1 MKLEIRVTPMTK
13 EDSNLRGLA
22 TVVFQDAFAV
32 NSISIMESQDG
43 RQYVSFPS
51 IKTQERDMSGKPVY
65 KEQAFPVTS
74 EFSSMIRENILKTL
88 DLAVNG
94 EEGKM
99 IIDDE
104 KRMKYRIGIRPVERD
119 CTKAQVSLTF
129 DGVFVVNGITVKE
142 GKKGYFVDMPSRK
155 SKEVDEN
162 GEAIYKDVANP
173 ITAEFREGLYNAI
186 LEDYCKVTKK
196 VLSLDDSVAEK
207 AEMNEHANP
216 FEQIEKTDEKAE
228 GQEEK
233 VEKPKK
239 SKSR

>member
-1 MKLEIRVTPMTK
+1 MRLEIRVTPMTR
-13 EDSNLRGLA
+13 EDSNLKGLA

-51 IKTQERDMSGKPVY
+51 VKTQERDMSGKQVY

-74 EFSSMIRENILKTL
+74 EFSSMLRENILKTL
-88 DLAVNG
+88 DLAING

-104 KRMKYRIGIRPVERD
+104 KRMKYRIGIRPVDREN
-119 CTKAQVSLTF
+119 TKAHVSLTF
-129 DGVFVVNGITVKE
+129 DGVFVVNGITVMD
-142 GKKGYFVDMPSRK
+142 GKKGLFVNMPTRK

-186 LEDYCKVTKK
+186 LEDYAKVTKK
-196 VLSLDDSVAEK
+196 DLSLEDSVAQK
-207 AEMNEHANP
+207 AETAEHANP
-216 FEQIEKTDEKAE
+216 FESVAEEKEEKTAAA
-228 GQEEK
+228 K
-233 VEKPKK
+233 VERAKK
-239 SKSR
+239 GKSR